1 VKIAYD
7 AEADTLTISF
17 RDEPVRESEEKRS
30 GVILDYAADG
40 SLVGLEI
47 LDASRRVPKPT
58 TVEIEVVRQAREHRR
73 RNRPAAASSKD
84 SPICR

>member
-1 VKIAYD
+1 MRVVYD
-7 AEADTLTISF
+7 AETDTLTITL
-17 RDEPVRESEEKRS
+17 RDEPVRESEEERS

-58 TVEIEVVRQAREHRR
+58 TVEIEVVRRAGEDR
-73 RNRPAAASSKD
+73 AAE
-84 SPICR
+84 